1 MWKWWWTTGLRAS
14 FQTKQ
19 KNVSSPRGAS
29 LKASRGPSWSL
40 ILGLSWCGN
49 TYHPRV
55 LKRPRNHFHGAWLIL
70 SPSKFWTF
78 GLTESGPGCG
88 HAYLV
93 LVFQPGRPY
102 DFSGQVEKRKRPP
115 PSPQKKAQ
123 VLPNPTSR
131 VKLDVVLGLW
141 VWSRIQE
148 SGYMITMHL
157 RDACL
162 PNHDLQWHSP
172 VKSVFI
178 QNNMVLF
185 ENTLW

>member
-115 PSPQKKAQ
+115 PSPKKKRSSFTKSHQQGKVGRGAWTMG
-123 VLPNPTSR
+123 LIPYTRIWLHDNPAPKR
-131 VKLDVVLGLW
+131 
-141 VWSRIQE
+141 
-148 SGYMITMHL
+148 
-157 RDACL
+157 CL
-162 PNHDLQWHSP
+162 PP
-172 VKSVFI
+172 
-178 QNNMVLF
+178 
-185 ENTLW
+185 